1 MDSADLHCL
10 TLPVWYYASMSRV
23 ILHVDMDAFYASV
36 EQLDRPEL
44 RGKPV
49 VVGAPPDKRGVV
61 SAASYEARKFGVHSA
76 MPSREAGRKCPHAIF
91 LPPRMYRYEQ
101 ASRQIF
107 SIFERFTPLI
117 EPLSLDEA
125 FLDMTGA
132 SRMFGNGKS
141 TAIKIRET
149 IKKETGLTASV
160 GIASNKFLAKIAS
173 DLNKPDGL
181 TVVPES
187 PADIK
192 TFLAPLPVGRLWG
205 VGNVTLSRL
214 ERAGIHTIGDVQH
227 IAPENLAKHVGRDS
241 AVFFKELAV
250 GMDDRPVET
259 VRIEQSISREHTFDT
274 DIQDRTKVRAVLTE
288 LVEDVGSQLRELGR
302 YAGGVQIKLRWRGF
316 ETITRQK
323 KLQSPVVDDFSLL
336 AAACELFEK
345 EKLIKP
351 VRLIG
356 FGVYALTDHSGSQL
370 SLFNSSSEKME
381 TVSRT
386 VDIIRR
392 KFGTNSIKLGH
403 Q

>member
-1 MDSADLHCL
+1 M
-10 TLPVWYYASMSRV
+10 PRV
-23 ILHVDMDAFYASV
+23 ILHADMDAFYASV

-61 SAASYEARKFGVHSA
+61 SAVSYEARKFGIHSA
-76 MPSREAGRKCPHAIF
+76 MPSREAGRKCPHAVF
-91 LPPRMYRYEQ
+91 LPPRMRRYEQ

-107 SIFERFTPLI
+107 SIFERFTPFI

-125 FLDMTGA
+125 FMDMSGA
-132 SRMFGNGKS
+132 GRIFGNGKS
-141 TAIKIRET
+141 IAIKIRET
-149 IKKETGLTASV
+149 IKTETGLTASIGV
-160 GIASNKFLAKIAS
+160 ASNKFLAKIAS

-187 PADIK
+187 SADIR

-214 ERAGIHTIGDVQH
+214 EKAGIHTIGDVQRM
-227 IAPENLAKHVGRDS
+227 ASATLAQYVGRDS
-241 AVFFKELAV
+241 AEFFKELAV
-250 GMDDRPVET
+250 GIDDRPVET
-259 VRIEQSISREHTFDT
+259 VRVEQSISREHTFDT
-274 DIQDRTKVRAVLTE
+274 DIQDRVKVRTVLTG

-323 KLQSPVVDDFSLL
+323 KLAHPVVDDFSLL
-336 AAACELFEK
+336 AAAYDLFEK

-356 FGVYALTDHSGSQL
+356 FGIYALADHAGSQL
-370 SLFNSSSEKME
+370 SLFENMSKKQE
-381 TVSRT
+381 TVSHT
-386 VDIIRR
+386 IDVIRK
-392 KFGTNSIKLGH
+392 KFGKNSIEFGH